1 MTMLRLIS
9 TLTFLLCLVIGCQRN
24 DLLMP
29 RQFTMEFAEVLRK
42 SAPEFQVEIIR
53 DLELKITKQGN
64 NEHTTF
70 LDNAYDSYKQDT
82 REKDNVI
89 ARYVA
94 SGIEIYAAN
103 TEIVDKSRIVP
114 IINDTGWLEEINE
127 SMRVRGAKKPLEH
140 VYDNLNGDLVILYA
154 EDSPKNIRY
163 LTSSDIAKLKLSREK
178 LRGMAC
184 ENLKG
189 LLPKI
194 ELHGDD
200 GLYMLTAGGDYE
212 ASLLLLDS
220 IWSNKNLAVK
230 GDIVVAI
237 PTRDLL
243 LVTGSSDKEGI
254 SKLKARAKKS
264 YDEGTYRLTQKLFVR
279 RGGKF
284 TSFAD

>member
-1 MTMLRLIS
+1 
-9 TLTFLLCLVIGCQRN
+9 
-24 DLLMP
+24 
-29 RQFTMEFAEVLRK
+29 MEFAEALRK
-42 SAPEFQVEIIR
+42 VAPEFQVEIVK

-64 NEHTTF
+64 NEHITF
-70 LDNAYDSYKQDT
+70 LDNAYDSYKQDP

-89 ARYVA
+89 ASYVA
-94 SGIEIYAAN
+94 SGIETYTTN
-103 TEIVDKSRIVP
+103 TDIVDKSRIVP
-114 IINDTGWLEEINE
+114 IIKDKGWLEETNQA
-127 SMRVRGAKKPLEH
+127 MRERGAKKPLEH

-163 LTSSDIAKLKLSREK
+163 LTPSDIAGLKLSREK
-178 LRGMAC
+178 LRGLAC

-189 LLPKI
+189 ILPKI

-200 GLYMLTAGGDYE
+200 GLYMLSAGGNYE

-220 IWSNKNLAVK
+220 IWSKENLAVK
-230 GDIVVAI
+230 GDVIVAI
-237 PTRDLL
+237 PTRDIL

-254 SKLKARAKKS
+254 SKLKALAKKS
-264 YDEGTYRLTQKLFVR
+264 YDEGSYRLTQKLFVR